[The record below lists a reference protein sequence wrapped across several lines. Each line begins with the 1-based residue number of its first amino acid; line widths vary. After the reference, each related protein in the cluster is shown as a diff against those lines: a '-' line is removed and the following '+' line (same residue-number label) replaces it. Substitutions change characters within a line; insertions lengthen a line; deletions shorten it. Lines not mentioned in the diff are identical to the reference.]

1 MKSSLTPQGIE
12 TVKMQERGIIIPVLL
27 QVQLSYSA
35 SDEWLLLTECSD
47 QAREDLFLPHFP
59 SSTLLAHIIHF
70 FTKYTANNK
79 YKIEM
84 GQEEKI
90 K

>member
-1 MKSSLTPQGIE
+1 
-12 TVKMQERGIIIPVLL
+12 MQESGIIIPALL
-27 QVQLSYSA
+27 PVQLSYSA
-35 SDEWLLLTECSD
+35 SDEWLLLTERTD

-79 YKIEM
+79 CEIET

>member
-1 MKSSLTPQGIE
+1 
-12 TVKMQERGIIIPVLL
+12 MQERGIIIPVLL

-35 SDEWLLLTECSD
+35 SDEWLLLTERSD
-47 QAREDLFLPHFP
+47 RGREDLCLPHFP

-70 FTKYTANNK
+70 TKCTANNK
-79 YKIEM
+79 GEIEM